1 MRESLNDVLQAMGEK
16 ATKAAKEALS
26 KGADIVVDEAKN
38 RCPVDTGNLRE
49 SIHKEIVS
57 GGKLVRVVA
66 DADNGGFKYARVV
79 EFSPRINKPFMYP
92 AIEATREEVKNGI
105 VEAVRE
111 SLKRR

>member
-57 GGKLVRVVA
+57 L
-66 DADNGGFKYARVV
+66 
-79 EFSPRINKPFMYP
+79 
-92 AIEATREEVKNGI
+92 
-105 VEAVRE
+105 
-111 SLKRR
+111 